1 MKKILLIIAI
11 GALNTMHGLLHI
23 IQFMQSVFL
32 ATAEQL
38 DIVMEHPA
46 FAVAMSIVGIS
57 SLVIGIKD
65 FMHHTE
71 ARSRVTANLKPIYY
85 I

>member
-23 IQFMQSVFL
+23 IQFIQSVFL
-32 ATAEQL
+32 ATDSEQL

-46 FAVAMSIVGIS
+46 FTAAMSIVGIS

-65 FMHHTE
+65 FMHH
-71 ARSRVTANLKPIYY
+71 RKCRG
-85 I
+85 

>member
-65 FMHHTE
+65 FMHH
-71 ARSRVTANLKPIYY
+71 RKCRG
-85 I
+85 

>member
-32 ATAEQL
+32 ATDSEQL

-65 FMHHTE
+65 FMHH
-71 ARSRVTANLKPIYY
+71 RKCRG
-85 I
+85 